1 MNLRPLLI
9 GALVIVVIGGRRHA
23 LRLGPGR
30 VAQEV
35 WRTITTISL
44 GDLIAGVALITI
56 QTTTA
61 AFAWYSILRYAYP
74 GQVRWVP
81 VWACYAAA
89 VALNFVLP
97 ANIGTLVMM
106 LMFTTIIV
114 AATFTGVLAGYVVQK
129 VFFTAI
135 GVATYLYL
143 FLSVGGSFRLQFG
156 FIEEHPWAFVILLGA
171 AIVLIYLVA
180 QTLRPRIL
188 GWWEDAKEGGQI
200 LARPNRYL
208 LLVAAPEAISWLAML
223 GTIAVFLSA
232 YNIPVTFHTLISVV
246 GGNSIA
252 NMTSVT
258 PGGAGVVQSFNVL
271 SLQSVTSASN
281 ATAYSVAQQLVE
293 TAWSIALAI
302 ILLVRAFG
310 WTGGRQLVGSPTP
323 RPGRRLPKSR
333 RSGAHDARRDAA
345 PVGRAMSEAS
355 APRTQRHRQRYTL
368 LLLAIIVVF
377 VIEGVAQPSSFEQ
390 VLVTALL
397 GATLLLALSVA
408 EVRPPVMRVA
418 AVAVLAVIAASDGGS
433 GGGQRRRRHHPSAQ
447 RGARR
452 GRPDRRR
459 RGRSYGTCAPAR
471 R

>member
-1 MNLRPLLI
+1 MASDPAAAAHGRVRVRRLLI
-9 GALVIVVIGGRRHA
+9 GTLVIVVIGAAATLFGWD
-23 LRLGPGR
+23 LVGWLK
-30 VAQEV
+30 EV

-44 GDLIAGVALITI
+44 GYLIAGVVLITI
-56 QTTTA
+56 QTTGA
-61 AFAWYSILRYAYP
+61 AVAWYWILRYAYP
-74 GQVRWVP
+74 GQARWVQ

-129 VFFTAI
+129 VFFTTI
-135 GVATYLYL
+135 GVATYVYL

-156 FIEEHPWAFVILLGA
+156 FIEEHPGAFVILLAGA
-171 AIVLIYLVA
+171 IILIYLVLQA
-180 QTLRPRIL
+180 LRPRIR
-188 GWWEDAKEGGQI
+188 GWWEDAKAGGEI
-200 LARPNRYL
+200 LARPSRYL

-232 YNIPVTFHTLISVV
+232 YDIPVTFHTLMSVT

-302 ILLVRAFG
+302 VLLVRAFG
-310 WTGGRQLVGSPTP
+310 WTGGRELVGQSYTQAKQKAAEDSAE
-323 RPGRRLPKSR
+323 RRSR
-333 RSGAHDARRDAA
+333 REARR
-345 PVGRAMSEAS
+345 S
-355 APRTQRHRQRYTL
+355 
-368 LLLAIIVVF
+368 
-377 VIEGVAQPSSFEQ
+377 
-390 VLVTALL
+390 
-397 GATLLLALSVA
+397 
-408 EVRPPVMRVA
+408 
-418 AVAVLAVIAASDGGS
+418 
-433 GGGQRRRRHHPSAQ
+433 
-447 RGARR
+447 ARR
-452 GRPDRRR
+452 AGGADADPTAVD
-459 RGRSYGTCAPAR
+459 SDL
-471 R
+471 